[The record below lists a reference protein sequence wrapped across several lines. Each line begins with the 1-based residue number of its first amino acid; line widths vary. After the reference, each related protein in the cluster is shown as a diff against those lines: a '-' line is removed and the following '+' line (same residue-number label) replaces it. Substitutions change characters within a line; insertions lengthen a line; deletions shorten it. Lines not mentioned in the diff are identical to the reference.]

1 MFIELNEIEQKYED
15 FLRQMAEPTIYNDV
29 AAYSK
34 ISKEVAK
41 LEDTVQTYKKYKKIK
56 NDIEN
61 AKQIT
66 DAELLELA
74 REEIET
80 NTKLLAEL
88 EDALKVLL
96 LPKDERDDANVII
109 EIRPAAGGE
118 EACLFTG
125 VLLRMYTMYA
135 ASKGFTVEITDIDD
149 TGVGGIKYVTFMV
162 KGTGAYS
169 LFKFESGVH
178 RVQRVPETES
188 QGRIH
193 TSTATVAVLPEAT
206 EVNFKIDEK
215 DLRIDVYRASG
226 AGGQHINKTESA
238 IRITHLPTNM
248 VVTCQDGRSQ
258 LANRDKAMM
267 ILTTKLADY
276 YQSLE
281 DKKYA
286 ETRHSQIGTG
296 DRSERIRT
304 YNYPQGRVTDHRINR
319 TEYNLPKFVD
329 GEIGAMIEALRL
341 AKTQEDLSN
350 LWGNFFFEIF
360 DEINKSGDVFELT
373 INRRKSDV
381 GHFVNFL

>member
-1 MFIELNEIEQKYED
+1 MFIELNEIEQKYEA
-15 FLRQMAEPTIYNDV
+15 FLQQLAEPEVFNDFGL
-29 AAYSK
+29 YTK

-41 LEDTVQTYKKYKKIK
+41 LEETVQTYRQYKKVK

-61 AKQIT
+61 AKNIT

-74 REEIET
+74 KEEIE
-80 NTKLLAEL
+80 NNSKLLAEI
-88 EDALKVLL
+88 ENNLKVLL

-125 VLLRMYTMYA
+125 VLLRMYTMFA
-135 ASKGFTVEITDIDD
+135 AANGFEVEITDIDD
-149 TGVGGIKYVTFMV
+149 TGVGGVKYVTFMV

-258 LANRDKAMM
+258 LANRDKAMT

-286 ETRHSQIGTG
+286 ETRQNQIGTG

-341 AKTQEDLSN
+341 AKTQDQLLN

-360 DEINKSGDVFELT
+360 DKIYKSRNIFELT
-373 INRRKSDV
+373 INCRKSNV
-381 GHFVNFL
+381 GNFVDLF